1 MCRKGDVGKEM
12 YIIKRGKLD
21 VVADDGREIYVT
33 LGEGAV
39 FGEVSI
45 LNIPGN
51 KVPFIY
57 YVSTFFRLFEPSSPP
72 PPLRD
77 VQ

>member
-1 MCRKGDVGKEM
+1 MNSF
-12 YIIKRGKLD
+12 RGKLD
-21 VVADDGREIYVT
+21 VVADDGTTVFVT
-33 LGEGAV
+33 LGDGAV

-57 YVSTFFRLFEPSSPP
+57 YVSTFGFLDPP
-72 PPLRD
+72 PPP
-77 VQ
+77 